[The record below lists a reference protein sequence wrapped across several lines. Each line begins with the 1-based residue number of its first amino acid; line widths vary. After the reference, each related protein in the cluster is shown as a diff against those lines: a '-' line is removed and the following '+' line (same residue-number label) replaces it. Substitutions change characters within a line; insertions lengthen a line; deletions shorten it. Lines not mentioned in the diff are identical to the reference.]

1 MSEKGLAESGIL
13 GTSFNWWIG
22 QIADDSVWR
31 ENIICAPF
39 ENKDENKGWARR
51 YKVRILGLH
60 DQGETKIPSEKLPWA
75 QVMYPVTAGGFLAGS
90 GQTPNLRQGNMVFG
104 FFMDGPQM
112 QVPIIMGVLGNNA
125 KNAMAATTGD
135 NRVTNEQPGS
145 LAVSGYATGQ
155 KPKTG
160 PAKET
165 APDQDLAVS
174 RPGVPAEAAPPPKGV
189 KLNKFGLRPDK
200 PLTSQQ
206 LKDAQNARA
215 TADQQGLTGQEREDF
230 VMKAVADGIKRRT
243 NIANSPATPASA
255 LPFNEGPDVQQINAA
270 DVKNDDEM
278 EQKTVMAKP
287 DDPVQSAM
295 KAIQTIIENMTAK
308 VDKYLNAIQSYVD
321 AVSSGAEELQKFI
334 HDAACQMT
342 KYMKV
347 IFDKIMEFVLKQLN
361 IVMQKVVAA
370 MPTNLRH
377 EMGDLKETLNE
388 MILGVYNKM
397 ISGLCGQL
405 EAALTDSVQP
415 EKRAS
420 EARANANSMAAGG
433 DPFKTKPSTPIC
445 VAEGVTSTMLSKNKR
460 QITDANTNIVRSLNT
475 YIGGKKDEINSVAGS
490 MTAGADSIMGAL
502 GSLSSVGDFAST
514 VGSVTEGGAGITEGL
529 SEGIPDISSSLGSAL
544 SFANVVTNVFAGE
557 LKPKQA
563 LADFHQLGTGGSAGA
578 DSQTPSVGGLDF
590 SVAQSSQDRI
600 DKVPNAP
607 APEPFAQPSVDQAIA
622 SDLDEYTNTNPDGS
636 YKPMTQEEKES
647 FVMH

>member
-1 MSEKGLAESGIL
+1 MSDKGLAESGIL

-22 QIADDSVWR
+22 QIADDSTWR

-39 ENKDENKGWARR
+39 ESKDENKGWARR
-51 YKVRILGLH
+51 YKVRILGIH

-75 QVMYPVTAGGFLAGS
+75 QVMYPVTGGGFLASS
-90 GQTPNLRQGNMVFG
+90 GQTPNLRTGNMVFG
-104 FFMDGPQM
+104 FFMDGQQM

-125 KNAMAATTGD
+125 KNIMAATTGD
-135 NRVTNEQPGS
+135 NRVTNDQPGS

-155 KPKTG
+155 IAKTG

-165 APDQDLAVS
+165 APDQDLAIF
-174 RPGVPAEAAPPPKGV
+174 RPNLKPEAAPVPPGV

-200 PLTSQQ
+200 PLTSEQ

-215 TADQQGLTGQEREDF
+215 TADEQGLAGQEREDF
-230 VMKAVADGIKRRT
+230 VMKSVADGIKRRA
-243 NIANSPATPASA
+243 NIANSPATPANA
-255 LPFNEGPDVQQINAA
+255 LPFNESPDVQQINAA

>member
-1 MSEKGLAESGIL
+1 MADKGLADSGIL

-22 QIADDSVWR
+22 QIADDSTWR

-39 ENKDENKGWARR
+39 ESKDENKGWARR

-60 DQGETKIPSEKLPWA
+60 DQGETKIPSDKLPWA
-75 QVMYPVTAGGFLAGS
+75 QVMYPVTGGGFLAGS

-104 FFMDGPQM
+104 FFMDGQQM
-112 QVPIIMGVLGNNA
+112 QVPIIMGILGNNA
-125 KNAMAATTGD
+125 KNIMAATTGD

-155 KPKTG
+155 TPKTG

-165 APDQDLAVS
+165 APDQDLAIS
-174 RPGVPAEAAPPPKGV
+174 RPNLKPEAAPPPPGV

-200 PLTSQQ
+200 PLTSEQ
-206 LKDAQNARA
+206 LADAQNARA
-215 TADQQGLTGQEREDF
+215 TADQQGLTGQDREDF
-230 VMKAVADGIKRRT
+230 VMKSVADGIKRRA
-243 NIANSPATPASA
+243 NIANSPATPANA
-255 LPFNEGPDVQQINAA
+255 LPYNESPDVQQINAA

-295 KAIQTIIENMTAK
+295 KAMQTIIENMTAK

-334 HDAACQMT
+334 HDAACQMA

-361 IVMQKVVAA
+361 VVMQQVVAA

-388 MILGVYNKM
+388 LILGVYNKM

-415 EKRAS
+415 EKRAA
-420 EARANANSMAAGG
+420 EARANANGMSAGG
-433 DPFKTKPSTPIC
+433 DPFKTKPKTPIC
-445 VAEGVTSTMLSKNKR
+445 VAEGVTATLLSKNKD

-475 YIGGKKDEINSVAGS
+475 YIGGKQDEINSVSAGLN
-490 MTAGADSIMGAL
+490 AGADAVMGAL
-502 GSLSSVGDFAST
+502 GGLSSVGDFAATAGQVSGGIAGGI
-514 VGSVTEGGAGITEGL
+514 GS
-529 SEGIPDISSSLGSAL
+529 IPDISSSLGSAL
-544 SFANVVTNVFAGE
+544 SFANVVTNVFSGE

-563 LADFHQLGTGGSAGA
+563 LADFHQLGTGGSAGG
-578 DSQTPSVGGLDF
+578 DTQTPSVGALDF
-590 SVAQSSQDRI
+590 SVAETSQQRAEQIPDAT
-600 DKVPNAP
+600 P
-607 APEPFAQPSVDQAIA
+607 PEPFAQPTPDQAIA

-636 YKPMTQEEKES
+636 YKPMTAEEKES
-647 FVMH
+647 FVLL